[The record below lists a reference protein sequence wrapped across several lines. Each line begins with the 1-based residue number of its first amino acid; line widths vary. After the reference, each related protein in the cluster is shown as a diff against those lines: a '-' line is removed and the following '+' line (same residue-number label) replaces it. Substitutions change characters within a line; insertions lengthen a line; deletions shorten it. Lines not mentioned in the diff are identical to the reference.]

1 MVRIRKKETCCCQQP
16 LVDCYLKQN
25 DVKDVHAV
33 LPTGLLVDCSTPLAI
48 LSYVKCSIWSRVQ
61 EYISHGYCKFWV
73 TLWSNTAWNFG
84 RHERA
89 FRPRH
94 PYGRKAL

>member
-16 LVDCYLKQN
+16 LVDCYLSQN

-48 LSYVKCSIWSRVQ
+48 LSYVKCSVRIKPSSGVYFARILQVL
-61 EYISHGYCKFWV
+61 SHPLK
-73 TLWSNTAWNFG
+73 
-84 RHERA
+84 
-89 FRPRH
+89 
-94 PYGRKAL
+94 